1 MQQQPASPELQIRC
15 DRVDDVRARELRRHP
30 AARDVGIGWLRIAQQ
45 EYFPDRVL
53 LVSTTTPVS
62 VTFRHEGTGID
73 HMRASLTAGVYACRN
88 PQQCPDEHL
97 DVDES
102 DAATSAPSAL

>member
-1 MQQQPASPELQIRC
+1 MQQQPASPELHIQC
-15 DRVDDVRARELRRHP
+15 DTVDDVRARELRQHP
-30 AARDVGIGWLRIAQQ
+30 AARDVGFGWLRIAQQ

-53 LVSTTTPVS
+53 LVSTITAAS
-62 VTFRHEGTGID
+62 VTFRHGGSSVD

-88 PQQCPDEHL
+88 PQQCLDEDL
-97 DVDES
+97 DVDEI